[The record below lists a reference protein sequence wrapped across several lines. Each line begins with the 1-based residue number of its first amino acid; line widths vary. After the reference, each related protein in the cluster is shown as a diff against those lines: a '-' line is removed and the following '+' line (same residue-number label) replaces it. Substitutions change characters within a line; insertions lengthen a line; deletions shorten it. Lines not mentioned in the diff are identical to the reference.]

1 MRTAVILVALLSA
14 CAPIS
19 KRAFTKKFTALE
31 NKLQDHTGFILYDLD
46 NKKELYSFQANQYF
60 TPASNTKTFT
70 LYTALT
76 VLGDSVPALRYVERN
91 DSLII
96 AGTGDPSFLYE
107 NLYDNRKTY
116 LFLSTSNKKIFLT
129 ENNFYTQPLGRGWA
143 WDDLPFTYSVERSAL
158 PLYGNYLT
166 LQQSGTM
173 LKATPAYFALNI
185 SVKDSVEKPYIE
197 REASSNKINFYPT
210 KIKDNA
216 YKQWKTSYKTG
227 PDVTAALLTDTLKKK
242 VIVLHKPLEGE
253 IKTLY
258 SVASDSLYKA
268 MMQESD
274 NFIAEQLL
282 LVCAN
287 VLSDSLQPEIAIRYM
302 KKNHLADLPD
312 EPRWVD
318 GSGLSRYNLF
328 TPRSMVKL
336 WEKLYE
342 AVPQQRLFPLLA
354 IGGKTGT
361 VKNYYKN
368 DPPYLYGKTGT
379 LTNNHSVSGFLVT
392 RSGRTFIFSFMN
404 NNHPA
409 TAAAVRTEMENL
421 LKEIYLE
428 Y

>member
-1 MRTAVILVALLSA
+1 MRIVIFCLIIFSA

-19 KRAFTKKFTALE
+19 KRAFTKKFEALE
-31 NKLQDHTGFILYDLD
+31 SKQKNHTGFMLYDLD

-60 TPASNTKTFT
+60 TPASNTKIFT

-76 VLGDSVPALRYVERN
+76 VLGDSIPALRYSEQG
-91 DSLII
+91 DSLLI

-107 NLYDNRKTY
+107 NVYDNRKTF
-116 LFLSTSNKKIFLT
+116 LFLINTDKNIYLT
-129 ENNFYTQPLGRGWA
+129 ENNFYTTPLGRGWA
-143 WDDLPFTYSVERSAL
+143 WDDLPFAYSVERSAF
-158 PLYGNYLT
+158 PLYGNYVTIQQEGNT
-166 LQQSGTM
+166 LKTNPSH
-173 LKATPAYFALNI
+173 FAFNVT
-185 SVKDSVEKPYIE
+185 VKDSVEKSRIE
-197 REASSNKINFYPT
+197 RETSSNKIGLFPGKT
-210 KIKDNA
+210 KNNS
-216 YKQWKTSYKTG
+216 YNQWKTSFKTSNEL
-227 PDVTAALLTDTLKKK
+227 TALLLSDTLKKN
-242 VIVLHKPLEGE
+242 VTVLKEPIRGE

-258 SVASDSLYKA
+258 SLPADSLYKE

-282 LVCAN
+282 LLCASA
-287 VLSDSLQPEIAIRYM
+287 LTDSLQPEIAIRYM
-302 KKNHLADLPD
+302 KKNYLADLPD

-336 WEKLYE
+336 WEKIYE
-342 AVPQQRLFPLLA
+342 QAPRQRLFPLLA

-379 LTNNHSVSGFLVT
+379 LTNNHSLSGFLIT
-392 RSGRTFIFSFMN
+392 RTGRTFIFSFMN
-404 NNHPA
+404 NNHLA
-409 TAAAVRTEMENL
+409 TASNVRTEMEKL
-421 LKEIYLE
+421 LMEIYLK